1 MFENLKYQLEKEHAR
16 RAAEARY
23 YIQHGYI
30 ETWADDRKR
39 ENDDGLK
46 RHSTETRWKAYQEG
60 RITREKAIEF
70 ATARALKGLE
80 KEHARK
86 LEKLASAEAAPDVKS
101 IAIHVEWKRSAT
113 WGYNPHA
120 AVIVNHTNRYT
131 GSASGCGYDKRTAA
145 IADALNQN
153 ASVRR
158 MLYLAKEKALQAGYD
173 PESAKTHGPESNRHC
188 IAYGA
193 GYGTLP
199 YFEGGVG
206 MASFYGVVN
215 ACGMKVIER
224 DERGKHYDF
233 YYIERGE
240 NE

>member
-1 MFENLKYQLEKEHAR
+1 MFENLKYQLEKENAR
-16 RAAEARY
+16 RAEEARF
-23 YIQHGYI
+23 YILHGYCT
-30 ETWADDRKR
+30 TWAAEHKKESD
-39 ENDDGLK
+39 NGLK
-46 RHSTETRWKAYQEG
+46 RYSTETRWKAYQEG
-60 RITREKAIEF
+60 RITRGKAVEL

-86 LEKLASAEAAPDVKS
+86 LGKLASAEAAPDVKS

-120 AVIVNHTNRYT
+120 AVIVNQANRYT

-145 IADALNQN
+145 VADALNQN

-158 MLYLAKEKALQAGYD
+158 MLYQAKEKALENGYD
-173 PESAKTHGPESNRHC
+173 PENAKMHGPESNRYC

-193 GYGTLP
+193 GYGVLP

-206 MASFYGVVN
+206 MESFYNVFE

>member
-1 MFENLKYQLEKEHAR
+1 MFENLKYQLEKEYAR
-16 RAAEARY
+16 RAEEARF
-23 YIQHGYI
+23 YILHGYCT
-30 ETWADDRKR
+30 TWAK
-39 ENDDGLK
+39 ENQKESDEGIK
-46 RHSTETRWKAYQEG
+46 RHSTAARWDAYQAG
-60 RITREKAIEF
+60 KISREKAVEL
-70 ATARALKGLE
+70 ATARRM
-80 KEHARK
+80 KELDK
-86 LEKLASAEAAPDVKS
+86 NMQEQFKKLAAAEAAPDVKS

-120 AVIVNHTNRYT
+120 SVIVNQANRYT

-158 MLYLAKEKALQAGYD
+158 MLYQAKEKALQAGYD
-173 PESAKTHGPESNRHC
+173 PESAKMHGPESNRYC

-193 GYGTLP
+193 GYGVLP

-206 MASFYGVVN
+206 MGSFYNVFE
-215 ACGMKVIER
+215 ACGMKVTER